1 MLAKYYDVPGA
12 AAEAERAFQRAL
24 ELNPNLP
31 LLHKYYAQLE
41 CDEGRAVEAM
51 RRLLRRAQKTVDPEH
66 FAGLVHACRYVGLLA
81 ASVAAHEEARRL
93 NPNIQTSVLNTY
105 SLLGDFER
113 MVREAPPGEA
123 DMKALALFR
132 LGRKEEALAAWR
144 AQSIGEAPMVKR
156 WDEMIV
162 AVLTEAPNARALAEQ
177 LALSPGWRDPEGY
190 MMSAL
195 FLNMLGSYD
204 HALRKLH
211 DAIEGG
217 FYPVPFLL
225 HDTWLAPL
233 RGDPRFAEIVR
244 IAQLRRGEALAV
256 FRAEGGERLLG
267 LRAAA

>member
-1 MLAKYYDVPGA
+1 M
-12 AAEAERAFQRAL
+12 
-24 ELNPNLP
+24 
-31 LLHKYYAQLE
+31 
-41 CDEGRAVEAM
+41 
-51 RRLLRRAQKTVDPEH
+51 DPEH

-93 NPNIQTSVLNTY
+93 DPNIQTSVLNTY

-162 AVLTEAPNARALAEQ
+162 AVLTEAPNARALTEQ